1 MRSCDAINFAFIR
14 PEEGMNEA
22 LHIGVGAALAVAA
35 WLIPRRIA
43 DAKAAGSPAVLL
55 DLLPVLLAGS
65 LVLAAT
71 GRPIFTGVILI
82 SLGAAFAVAD
92 RTKREVLREP
102 VVFSDISELP
112 HVFSHPQL
120 YLPFAGPALV
130 IGGAAL
136 AVITSIALLS
146 FEPGVWQP
154 NPLLVMFSAGLMTA
168 GTWLMS
174 REPALG
180 AAAAALRELGATGEP
195 FSDAANLGPFAMVLI
210 SGVIARAERA
220 ARRARHAA
228 LPSSTFRGGRV
239 PRAVPLV
246 LVQCESFFDAR
257 RLSRLVPSDL
267 LSGFDAC
274 CESGATCGRLEVPGW
289 GANTMRAEF
298 AVLTGIPESELGY
311 DRFNPYHAFAR
322 VPITSLA
329 WRLRSQGYRTICLHP
344 FDRSFFRRDLT
355 LPALGFE
362 RFLGIESLGGS
373 RRPPYCSDPELADH
387 VLRMLDAEG
396 PRVFIFAITMGNHG
410 PWRENGIAIDP
421 TLRRRF
427 DPTGVPQGDDLLR
440 YLEGLRRSDEML
452 QILLA
457 GLLRRDYEG
466 VLAFYGDHLPSLSQ
480 AFRHF
485 AFEEGD
491 SDYVVRHGAA
501 SHSRQIDLPAHR
513 LPQIIVEALRAL
525 GAIDGHSAPALAV
538 NFNRAVAG
546 PQGEAVVRKGM
557 AG

>member
-1 MRSCDAINFAFIR
+1 MS
-14 PEEGMNEA
+14 EV
-22 LHIGVGAALAVAA
+22 LHFGVGAALALAA

-43 DAKAAGSPAVLL
+43 DAKTAGSPALLL

-65 LVLAAT
+65 LVLTAT
-71 GRPIFTGVILI
+71 ARPIFTGVVLA
-82 SLGAAFAVAD
+82 SLGAGFAVAD
-92 RTKREVLREP
+92 RTKRAVLREP
-102 VVFSDISELP
+102 VVFSDMSELP

-130 IGGAAL
+130 IGGAVAAMAL
-136 AVITSIALLS
+136 AIAVLS
-146 FEPGVWQP
+146 FEPGVWRP
-154 NPLLVMFSAGLMTA
+154 DPLLVLFYAALMMGGA
-168 GTWLMS
+168 WLVS

-195 FSDAANLGPFAMVLI
+195 FNDAATLGPFAMVLI

-220 ARRARHAA
+220 ARRARHAP
-228 LPSSTFRGGRV
+228 LPTPS
-239 PRAVPLV
+239 PKRARSPEGVPLL

-257 RLSRLVPSDL
+257 RLSQLVPSDL
-267 LSGFDAC
+267 LAGFDGC
-274 CESGATCGRLEVPGW
+274 CESGATFGRLEVPSW

-387 VLRMLDAEG
+387 VLRVLDAEG

-410 PWRENGIAIDP
+410 PWREFGLPIDP
-421 TLRRRF
+421 ELRRRF
-427 DPTGVPQGDDLLR
+427 DPTGVPQGCDLLR
-440 YLEGLRRSDEML
+440 YLDGLRRSDEML

-457 GLLRRDYEG
+457 GLRDRDSEG
-466 VLAFYGDHLPSLSQ
+466 VLAFYGDHVPSLPD

-485 AFEEGD
+485 GFDEGG

-501 SHSRQIDLPAHR
+501 LHSRKIDLPAHR
-513 LPQIIVEALRAL
+513 LPRVIMEGLRML
-525 GAIDGHSAPALAV
+525 GAIDGQGAPAL
-538 NFNRAVAG
+538 VA
-546 PQGEAVVRKGM
+546 EL
-557 AG
+557 